1 MKKRK
6 VWNVANSMDMT
17 EYNAKLARKLRK
29 MALHAMRIAKRYG
42 VTYVD
47 LCVLGDYVSAR
58 AKEEDGEITT
68 SVVDDYMFTI
78 KED

>member
-1 MKKRK
+1 MKRRK
-6 VWNVANSMDMT
+6 VWNVAKGT

-29 MALHAMRIAKRYG
+29 MAIHAMRIAKHYG
-42 VTYVD
+42 VSYVE
-47 LCVLGDYVSAR
+47 LVVMEDYASAR

-78 KED
+78 TED

>member
-1 MKKRK
+1 MKRRK
-6 VWNVANSMDMT
+6 VWNVAKGT
-17 EYNAKLARKLRK
+17 EYNPKLARKLRK
-29 MALHAMRIAKRYG
+29 MALHAMRIAKQYG
-42 VTYVD
+42 VSYVE
-47 LCVLGDYVSAR
+47 LVVMEDYVSAR